1 MFEKL
6 TNIPSKPG
14 VYTFKNLKE
23 RVLYVGKAKDLRNRL
38 RSYFQKSLKLNSRK
52 AAMLR
57 DVKDFTYIVTDNEL
71 EALVLEANLIKQYR
85 PRFNV
90 VLRDDKNYP
99 YLKLTVDEQWP
110 RLEVVR
116 RIKKDGALYFG
127 PYVPAGSMWE
137 TLAFIRR
144 NFQIRNC
151 KYSLDRS
158 MRPCIHYQMERC
170 PAPCAGLIS
179 RRKYLKLI
187 EEIRLFL
194 EGKKKDLLD
203 GLERKMIQLSEE
215 LRFEEAAKIRDRI
228 KALERAL
235 ELQKV
240 VAPELGDIDVIGFY
254 REGNAVSFKVFFIRN
269 GIMVGSRDFFIKN
282 IENTSDRELIRT
294 FITQFYSK
302 EIIPSSEIITP
313 VLPEELKSLQK
324 WLSQRKGAVV
334 KIFAPQAGK
343 KKELSDMALKNAR
356 LAFRDKKES
365 RLDDLLNDIRERLKL
380 ERPPEDIGVFDV
392 STIAGKES
400 VGAFVYWREGEFK
413 KDMYRRLRIKT
424 VQGVDDYSMIEEILD
439 RTMQNLGGHMPDL
452 IIIDGGKGQLEIA
465 KRVIDKNAMLFHKM
479 PQLIAI
485 AKDPDRAYLTTSE
498 ETVDL
503 NDGSRASLLLKK
515 IRDEAHRFAVGY
527 HRKLREKGLMQSPLE
542 KIPGIGKK
550 RRLALLRKFG
560 SIEDIRKASV
570 DEIAGIKGFNRKVA
584 EKLLE
589 CFTSCFLFLISYF
602 LLFASTSDAA
612 YKIYLQNGSVI
623 TGVKSYEKSHGEIR
637 FFFEGGMIAIQE
649 GDVVRIEEDLMYA
662 KDIKGKEKAPEQI
675 EEAGQPVDLSPAA
688 DVDVR
693 IASLRKQIEEIN
705 KKISNIERKE
715 GELKEMEDELKRGK
729 YKELI
734 GKKRRLKKDKD
745 KLEEELRPLLEE
757 KKMLIEER
765 RMIEDEIRGLEEELR
780 R

>member
-1 MFEKL
+1 MMFEKL
-6 TNIPSKPG
+6 TNIPSKSG
-14 VYTFKNLKE
+14 VYTFKNSRE

-38 RSYFQKSLKLNSRK
+38 RSYFQKSSKLNARK
-52 AAMLR
+52 ATMLR
-57 DVKDFTYIVTDNEL
+57 DVRDFTYIVTDNEL

-90 VLRDDKNYP
+90 ILRDDKNYP

-116 RIKKDGALYFG
+116 RIKKDGAVYFG

-137 TLAFIRR
+137 TLAFIRK

-151 KYSLDRS
+151 RYSLDKP
-158 MRPCIHYQMERC
+158 MRPCIQYQMERC

-194 EGKKKDLLD
+194 KGKKKDLLD
-203 GLERKMIQLSEE
+203 GLEKKMIQFSEE
-215 LRFEEAAKIRDRI
+215 MRYEEAAKIRNRI

-235 ELQKV
+235 ESQKV
-240 VAPELGDIDVIGFY
+240 IAPELGDIDIMGFY

-269 GIMVGSRDFFIKN
+269 GIMVGSKDFFIKN
-282 IENTSDRELIRT
+282 IEDVSDRELIHT

-302 EIIPSSEIITP
+302 EIIPPSEIITP
-313 VLPEELKSLQK
+313 VLPEELKSLKQ
-324 WLSQRKGAVV
+324 WLSHRKGAIV

-343 KKELSDMALKNAR
+343 KKELIDMASENAR
-356 LAFRDKKES
+356 LTFKDKKES

-380 ERPPEDIGVFDV
+380 GKSPEDIGAFDV

-400 VGAFVYWREGEFK
+400 VGAFVYWTDGEFR

-424 VQGVDDYSMIEEILD
+424 VQGVDDYSMMEEILD
-439 RTMQNLGGHMPDL
+439 RTIQNLGGHMPDL

-485 AKDPDRAYLTTSE
+485 AKDPDRAYLTTS
-498 ETVDL
+498 
-503 NDGSRASLLLKK
+503 NDPISLDDGRQSSLLLKK

-527 HRKLREKGLMQSPLE
+527 HRKLREKELMQSPLE

-560 SIEDIRKASV
+560 SIEDIKKASV
-570 DEIAGIKGFNRKVA
+570 DEITTVEGFNRRVA
-584 EKLLE
+584 ERVL
-589 CFTSCFLFLISYF
+589 
-602 LLFASTSDAA
+602 D
-612 YKIYLQNGSVI
+612 G
-623 TGVKSYEKSHGEIR
+623 
-637 FFFEGGMIAIQE
+637 
-649 GDVVRIEEDLMYA
+649 
-662 KDIKGKEKAPEQI
+662 
-675 EEAGQPVDLSPAA
+675 
-688 DVDVR
+688 
-693 IASLRKQIEEIN
+693 LREN
-705 KKISNIERKE
+705 K
-715 GELKEMEDELKRGK
+715 
-729 YKELI
+729 
-734 GKKRRLKKDKD
+734 
-745 KLEEELRPLLEE
+745 
-757 KKMLIEER
+757 
-765 RMIEDEIRGLEEELR
+765 
-780 R
+780 